1 MKLKLSWKTFLYSA
15 LMTFLFAA
23 LGGIVTYLGMPFF
36 EQVKQPPL
44 SPPAFLF
51 PIVWSILF
59 LAMSLGAAIIYDS
72 DNPNAPKALL
82 VYLVQL
88 TMNFW
93 WCVFF
98 FGFRMYLFSFIWLL
112 LLMIAVVVMIIL
124 FTRINRLA
132 GFIQLGYL

>member
-44 SPPAFLF
+44 SPP
-51 PIVWSILF
+51 
-59 LAMSLGAAIIYDS
+59 AIIYDS

-132 GFIQLGYL
+132 GFIQLGYLLWLCFAAYLNFGIWFLNR